1 MFRHAR
7 GRGTGTPYHDIYGLA
22 YRPASGIEDATS
34 IHIPFWGSV
43 LPRSRVR
50 TSYNCQSCG
59 YQSARWLGFCPSC
72 QQRSP
77 LVESQTSPSAR
88 GGASRPV
95 AVSSEELSQ
104 VTASNQ
110 PRLAVP
116 FDELSRVLGGGLV
129 PGSVV
134 LMAGEPGVGK
144 STLLL
149 QAAQHVAR
157 DTGQVAYVCGEE
169 SAYQVRLRADR
180 LGLSGSG
187 IQMLAETD
195 VGLVLQRLEA
205 IEPALVM
212 VDSVQT
218 LHQPDVGSGPGS
230 ASQVRECGLMV
241 TRWAK
246 ERSVPT
252 IMTGHITKDGNVAG
266 PMVLEHMVDV
276 VLQLEA
282 DEVGHYRLLRSIKNR
297 FGSTNEIGVFS
308 MGSKGMEEVP
318 DPSSTTLAQRGKGAV
333 GSAIVPVIE
342 GTRPLLVEVQALTS
356 PTVLPVPRRIANGFD
371 FNRLLMLVAV
381 LTRRVGI
388 NLSGQDVIVNV
399 AGGFRVR
406 EPAADL
412 AVALAIVSSSR
423 DAALDPNL
431 AALGEVGLSGEL
443 RGVSQVE
450 RRLSELGRLGFS
462 SCLVPASFQDK
473 MQSAG
478 VQPKRAATLRQ
489 AISTSLASH
498 TREEPP
504 FG

>member
-1 MFRHAR
+1 M
-7 GRGTGTPYHDIYGLA
+7 
-22 YRPASGIEDATS
+22 
-34 IHIPFWGSV
+34 
-43 LPRSRVR
+43 PRSRVR
-50 TSYNCQSCG
+50 TSYHCESCG
-59 YQSARWLGFCPSC
+59 YQSASWLGFCPNC
-72 QQRSP
+72 NQRSP
-77 LVESQTSPSAR
+77 LVEMQTPSSPGRVPSR
-88 GGASRPV
+88 LASV
-95 AVSSEELSQ
+95 TSEELSQ
-104 VTASNQ
+104 VTASN
-110 PRLAVP
+110 RSRMAVP
-116 FDELSRVLGGGLV
+116 FEELSRVLGGGLV
-129 PGSVV
+129 AGSVV

-149 QAAQHVAR
+149 QTAQHVASSAGR
-157 DTGQVAYVCGEE
+157 VAYVCGEE
-169 SAYQVRLRADR
+169 SSYQVKLRADR
-180 LGLSGSG
+180 LGITGVG

-195 VGLVLQRLEA
+195 VGLVLQQLEA
-205 IEPALVM
+205 MEPSMVV

-218 LHQPDVGSGPGS
+218 LHQPEVSSGPGS
-230 ASQVRECGLMV
+230 AAQVRECGLMV

-276 VLQLEA
+276 VLQLES

-318 DPSSTTLAQRGKGAV
+318 DPSSTVLSQRGEGAV

-356 PTVLPVPRRIANGFD
+356 PTVLPVPRRIANGID

-412 AVALAIVSSSR
+412 AVALAIVSSTS
-423 DAALDPNL
+423 DTPLDSGT

-443 RGVSQVE
+443 RAVPQSE
-450 RRLSELGRLGFS
+450 KRLSELGRLGFT
-462 SCLVPASFQDK
+462 SCLMPASVQENPEF
-473 MQSAG
+473 AG
-478 VQPKRAATLRQ
+478 VQSIRATNLRQ
-489 AISTSLASH
+489 AIRSSLASS
-498 TREEPP
+498 REEPP